1 MKKCIV
7 VSDSF
12 KGTLSSLEICAI
24 ARLCFNK
31 LDPECELVTIPVAD
45 GGEGTVD
52 SFAEAL
58 NAERRTLTV
67 SDPFGRPVEAQYAV
81 KGNTAII
88 EMASCAGLSLVGNT
102 PDPGRA
108 TTYGVGELILDA
120 VKSGCTEIK
129 LGLGGS
135 STNDGS
141 CGCAAALGTVFT
153 DSEGKVFVPTGG
165 TLSKIAKI
173 DNSLTQE
180 RLAGVTITLI
190 CDVDNPLYGPSG
202 AAYTF
207 APQKGAD
214 AECVKFLDSE
224 LMALDARLIETF
236 GRSFAELSGAGA
248 AGGMGAGAVAFLGA
262 KMQRGIDVVLDTV
275 GFDEKLDG
283 AELVITGE
291 GRIDSQSVHG
301 KVICGIAKRTAAKN
315 IPLIALVGGIDDS
328 ADCAYSEGI
337 SAMFSI
343 NRKAEAFCESAPK
356 SAENYR
362 KTLED
367 IIRFANVLRK

>member
-24 ARLCFNK
+24 AKECFNK

-81 KGNTAII
+81 NGSTAII
-88 EMASCAGLSLVGNT
+88 EMASCAGLNLVGNT
-102 PDPGRA
+102 PDPRRA

-135 STNDGS
+135 STNDGG

-153 DSEGKVFVPTGG
+153 DAEGKTFVPTGG
-165 TLSKIAKI
+165 TLSRIAKI
-173 DNSLTQE
+173 DNSLTQK
-180 RLAGVTITLI
+180 RLEGVTITLI
-190 CDVDNPLYGPSG
+190 CDVDNPLYGPVG

-275 GFDEKLDG
+275 GFDEKLEG

-343 NRKAEAFCESAPK
+343 NRKAEAFSESAPK
-356 SAENYR
+356 SSENYR

-367 IIRFANVLRK
+367 IIRFANMLRK